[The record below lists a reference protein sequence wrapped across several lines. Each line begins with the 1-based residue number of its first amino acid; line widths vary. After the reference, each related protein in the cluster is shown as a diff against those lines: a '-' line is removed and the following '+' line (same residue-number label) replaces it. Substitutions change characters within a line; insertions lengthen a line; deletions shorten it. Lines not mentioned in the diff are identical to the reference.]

1 MDTVMDPLK
10 TEISP
15 SILAPGLLATVGGV
29 IFAIAAAIDAIVHS
43 VSL

>member
-1 MDTVMDPLK
+1 MDTLK

-15 SILAPGLLATVGGV
+15 SILAQIGGV

-43 VSL
+43 ISL

>member
-1 MDTVMDPLK
+1 MDTLK

-15 SILAPGLLATVGGV
+15 SILATVGGV

-43 VSL
+43 VFL

>member
-15 SILAPGLLATVGGV
+15 NILAMAGGI
-29 IFAIAAAIDAIVHS
+29 IFAIATAINAIVHS
-43 VSL
+43 ISL

>member
-1 MDTVMDPLK
+1 MDTVMDVLK
-10 TEISP
+10 TQISP
-15 SILAPGLLATVGGV
+15 SILVKVGGV